1 MAEAPEQNY
10 ANHRRYDPAYHLF
23 TFGVLAISLLVS
35 FWQLVRGPG
44 FTTAWIF
51 LVFAALLVLFFRVR
65 LYALKVQDRVI
76 RIEER
81 LRLAQL
87 LPEPL
92 KARIGELTG
101 NQLVGLRF
109 ASDPE
114 VADLVK
120 LALDE
125 KLGGEEIKKRI
136 RVWRPD
142 NLRV

>member
-1 MAEAPEQNY
+1 MAEAAQQNY

-23 TFGVLAISLLVS
+23 TFGILAISLLAS
-35 FWQLVRGPG
+35 LWQLVRSPG

-76 RIEER
+76 RLEER

-92 KARIGELTG
+92 KGRIGELTG
-101 NQLVGLRF
+101 KQLIGLRF
-109 ASDPE
+109 ASDGE
-114 VADLVK
+114 VADLVTQ
-120 LALDE
+120 ALDE
-125 KLGGEEIKKRI
+125 KLECEEIKKRI
-136 RVWRPD
+136 KVWRPD
-142 NLRV
+142 NYRV